1 MPDSAEKRFWE
12 YPSFYKRYPNT
23 TPPPSGPMPPP
34 PAHFFENTA
43 PTTNAAKRDAPPGY
57 LWVLVRIDDI
67 VSR

>member
-12 YPSFYKRYPNT
+12 DPRFYNRYSNT
-23 TPPPSGPMPPP
+23 NPPPSGPMPPP
-34 PAHFFENTA
+34 PAHFFENTT
-43 PTTNAAKRDAPPGY
+43 PTTNAAKREAPPGY